1 MRHHDMPRRQC
12 RTKILDDL
20 QKRIVI
26 RNKDLNVIAHL
37 RDLGRRADK
46 IRHWP
51 RRAIP
56 DKDLKSFPAQVLS
69 DPASDDAETDY
80 SNVFLRSPGH
90 VMFCAALG
98 RNPEPIRVRLNS
110 ATRNPEVAIL
120 RSPLEKRANDPCLR
134 AKVDLKFLQRDAAFL

>member
-1 MRHHDMPRRQC
+1 
-12 RTKILDDL
+12 
-20 QKRIVI
+20 
-26 RNKDLNVIAHL
+26 
-37 RDLGRRADK
+37 
-46 IRHWP
+46 
-51 RRAIP
+51 
-56 DKDLKSFPAQVLS
+56 
-69 DPASDDAETDY
+69 
-80 SNVFLRSPGH
+80 LRSPGH

>member
-46 IRHWP
+46 IRYRTRSAVP
-51 RRAIP
+51 N
-56 DKDLKSFPAQVLS
+56 KNLKSFPAQVLS

-98 RNPEPIRVRLNS
+98 RNPEPTRVKSNF
-110 ATRNPEVAIL
+110 ATSNPEVAIL
-120 RSPLEKRANDPCLR
+120 RSPSEKRAKDPCLR
-134 AKVDLKFLQRDAAFL
+134 AKVDLKFLQRDATFL